1 MTESRL
7 PVPAR
12 AARGRLSKA
21 GLLLFGSLLAVGP
34 TTLGAPASG
43 TATEPEVIHLDP
55 TTAAPDASAAGAP
68 AGADV
73 VPATTQGMNAREIL
87 AGLWF
92 KYQALRQ
99 RGAEQEAATLMG
111 AAIGFMQREG
121 LQAAPEIAAALLVEG
136 RRSLR
141 DGDDARAISAFGLAS
156 RLDPSLAS
164 ARFALAGTLL
174 LRERD
179 IRGGM
184 KAWWDGVRALLGDPE
199 ALFHV
204 FGSALLVLYLGV
216 CWGGALAL
224 GLIGLKAGPAFAH
237 DLKERIGG
245 PVAPFV
251 APVLCCAILLA
262 PLFFPVPLP
271 WLLPFW
277 AAIFFAYARGA
288 ERAILLATLGAW
300 FLAGPFGSVLE
311 WQLATATDPVA
322 RTLLQS
328 ARAGADLRHE
338 PILRKVSDEKPDDPV
353 YLFLLASAYRVG
365 GHLDVAMTMYRRVLE
380 VDPSNARA
388 MINLGNL
395 HSLRGE
401 FAQAQA
407 LYQKAATIDPTNAL
421 SHYNSHLAHLEA
433 FNLEAADAELKQAQK
448 VDDALITGLMTRGGE
463 GAMKR
468 SPQDSLYPRREI
480 WKRALR
486 FRRERPL
493 GAEAARSL
501 MNPTTLAAGVGLLA
515 ALLLPGLAM
524 VPRSGGARS
533 CERCGRPFCRR
544 CQVITRVPGSC
555 SQCVHL
561 FVLKDGL
568 APAGRD
574 RKKREVVRYRRRQFV
589 LSRVANLLLPGSGHV
604 LSDRPAFGMIL
615 LCSWLT
621 AGIGLLLRSRLP
633 APPGDVGSATLSGGF
648 LLLSGLALLTWL
660 AANLS
665 QGEPRPE

>member
-1 MTESRL
+1 MA
-7 PVPAR
+7 V
-12 AARGRLSKA
+12 
-21 GLLLFGSLLAVGP
+21 LLFLGVLLASGQ
-34 TTLGAPASG
+34 TILAAPPSG
-43 TATEPEVIHLDP
+43 TAPEPEVIHLDAA
-55 TTAAPDASAAGAP
+55 TAAPDASASAP
-68 AGADV
+68 PGSEV
-73 VPATTQGMNAREIL
+73 VPATSQGMNAREIL
-87 AGLWF
+87 SGLWF

-99 RGAEQEAATLMG
+99 RGADQEAATLMN

-121 LQAAPEIAAALLVEG
+121 LQAAPEIAAALLVQG

-141 DGDDARAISAFGLAS
+141 DGDDAKAITAFGLAS

-164 ARFALAGTLL
+164 SRFALAGTLL

-179 IRGGM
+179 LRGGV
-184 KAWWDGVRALLGDPE
+184 KAFWDGVVALLGDPE
-199 ALFHV
+199 TLFHL

-245 PVAPFV
+245 PMAPFL
-251 APVLCCAILLA
+251 APVLCGAILLA

-271 WLLPFW
+271 WLLAFW

-300 FLAGPFGSVLE
+300 FLAGPFAHVLE
-311 WQLATATDPVA
+311 WQIETATDPVA

-328 ARAGADLRHE
+328 ARSGADLRHE
-338 PILRKVSDEKPDDPV
+338 PVLRKVSDEKPDDPV

-380 VDPSNARA
+380 IEPTNARA
-388 MINLGNL
+388 LINLGNL
-395 HSLRGE
+395 HALRGE

-407 LYQKAATIDPTNAL
+407 LYQKAAAIDPTNAL

-433 FNLEAADAELKQAQK
+433 FNLEAADAELKKAQK
-448 VDDALITGLMTRGGE
+448 VDDALITRLMTRGGE

-493 GAEAARSL
+493 VSEAARSL
-501 MNPTTLAAGVGLLA
+501 MNPTTLAAGLGLLA
-515 ALLLPGLAM
+515 ALVLPGLAM
-524 VPRSGGARS
+524 APRSGGARS

-544 CQVITRVPGSC
+544 CQVITRFPGSC

-589 LSRVANLLLPGSGHV
+589 LTRVANLLLPGSGHV
-604 LSDRPAFGMIL
+604 LADRPALGMIL

-621 AGIGLLLRSRLP
+621 AGIGLLLRPRLP

-660 AANLS
+660 LANLS

>member
-1 MTESRL
+1 
-7 PVPAR
+7 
-12 AARGRLSKA
+12 
-21 GLLLFGSLLAVGP
+21 
-34 TTLGAPASG
+34 
-43 TATEPEVIHLDP
+43 VIHLDP
-55 TTAAPDASAAGAP
+55 TVAAPDASAPGAP
-68 AGADV
+68 PGADV
-73 VPATTQGMNAREIL
+73 VPATGQGMNAREIL

-99 RGAEQEAATLMG
+99 RGAEQEAATLMN

-136 RRSLR
+136 RRFLR
-141 DGDDARAISAFGLAS
+141 DGDDSRAITAFGLAS

-174 LRERD
+174 RARD
-179 IRGGM
+179 LGGGI
-184 KAWWDGVRALLGDPE
+184 KAWWDGVRALFGDPE
-199 ALFHV
+199 AVFHL

-224 GLIGLKAGPAFAH
+224 GLIGLKAGPALAH

-245 PVAPFV
+245 PAAPFV
-251 APVLCCAILLA
+251 APVLCGAVLLA

-271 WLLPFW
+271 WLLAFW
-277 AAIFFAYARGA
+277 AAVFFAYARGA

-311 WQLATATDPVA
+311 WQLATASDPVA

-338 PILRKVSDEKPDDPV
+338 PVLRKASGENPDDPV
-353 YLFLLASAYRVG
+353 YLFLLASAHRVG

-380 VDPSNARA
+380 IEPSNARA

-395 HSLRGE
+395 HALRQE
-401 FAQAQA
+401 YAQAQA
-407 LYQKAATIDPTNAL
+407 LYQKAATTDPTNAL

-433 FNLEAADAELKQAQK
+433 FNLEAADAELKQAQR
-448 VDDALITGLMTRGGE
+448 VDDALVTGLVTRGGE

-468 SPQDSLYPRREI
+468 SPQDSPYPRREI

-486 FRRERPL
+486 FRRQRPL
-493 GAEAARSL
+493 RAEAARSL
-501 MNPTTLAAGVGLLA
+501 MNPTTLASGAGLLA

-524 VPRSGGARS
+524 APRSGGARI

-544 CQVITRVPGSC
+544 CQVITRFPGSC

-574 RKKREVVRYRRRQFV
+574 RKKIEVVRHRRRQFI
-589 LSRVANLLLPGSGHV
+589 LTRVANLLLPGSGHV
-604 LSDRPAFGMIL
+604 LADRPAFGMIL
-615 LCSWLT
+615 LCSWLS
-621 AGIGLLLRSRLP
+621 AGVGLFLRSRLP
-633 APPGDVGSATLSGGF
+633 APPGDLHSASLSSG
-648 LLLSGLALLTWL
+648 LVLLSGLALLTWL

-665 QGEPRPE
+665 QGEARPE